1 MKFFAHSFDPEV
13 FEQGILDEL
22 PVMCNCFLR
31 DRVHNAVA
39 VFFNF
44 DDRSCVLIM
53 GKATGDC
60 DGRGISESQ
69 FNDVIQCLA

>member
-1 MKFFAHSFDPEV
+1 MEFFAHSFDPEV
-13 FEQGILDEL
+13 SEQGILDEL

-39 VFFNF
+39 EFFNF

-53 GKATGDC
+53 G
-60 DGRGISESQ
+60 
-69 FNDVIQCLA
+69 